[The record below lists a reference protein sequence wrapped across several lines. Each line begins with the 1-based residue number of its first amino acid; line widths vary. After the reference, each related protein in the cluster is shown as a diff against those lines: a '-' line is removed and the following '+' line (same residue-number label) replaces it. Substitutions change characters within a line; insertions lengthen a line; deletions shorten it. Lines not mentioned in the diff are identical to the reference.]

1 MVNDNTELYGLLQ
14 ERFFIKQTDK
24 DLALKGGSGLKR
36 QRAVKQRLKVKTKS
50 SSKLFLSLFFLWELQ
65 IPFYDSIYMLQQQY
79 SVTNISVLLTHSAW
93 VLHIFSKWGVN
104 FWGKI
109 SCWEISIRQLIL
121 FQYRSKTWF

>member
-50 SSKLFLSLFFLWELQ
+50 SSKLFLSLFFL
-65 IPFYDSIYMLQQQY
+65 
-79 SVTNISVLLTHSAW
+79 
-93 VLHIFSKWGVN
+93 
-104 FWGKI
+104 
-109 SCWEISIRQLIL
+109 
-121 FQYRSKTWF
+121 